1 MHNTSEKF
9 VSLKNGSTDVIPS
22 LQPKVSISF
31 TPLVLSSNA
40 DIFLPTLHGHE
51 VVNEFPWNLDVIL
64 FAW

>member
-40 DIFLPTLHGHE
+40 DIFLSNPSWTRGGQ
-51 VVNEFPWNLDVIL
+51 
-64 FAW
+64 